1 MMNHSSG
8 VVTRLYPE
16 CEDTPASS
24 SVLTWRIVARVV
36 SSMAA
41 SLRSL
46 DISRNTGIKIEDL
59 CDIDHLDL
67 HHLDIKECT
76 SISAEGFLGLLNCQ
90 KNIQTLNIAGARKI
104 LSGLKEQTST
114 IFEALRNVTNI
125 DISDNSIPDLS
136 SLSKVARLQKLTINN
151 VDTPGS
157 SIVSTLECLDTSSL
171 QTLSGRQLAMSSVEL
186 GKIIRRN
193 NLGALRKLD
202 LSRGAGDTINDEVMT
217 AVCSRLITLEYLD
230 VSGNEMIT
238 DIGTLDLRDEVSKK
252 SVMEVMEGRIQLG
265 SKAEAAIVLESK
277 KIKLTV
283 ELLSKV
289 DEVEDKRSRL
299 TNLKRLTHLDLSG
312 TSISSL
318 TLSHGLDSPDLRYLA
333 ASDCRGG
340 LISDQGI
347 VEACR
352 RHRRLSDLRL
362 ASSCVTDLGLVSCV
376 SSLPRLTSLDLRRC
390 LGVSS
395 GCLSPLSQIAPQLH
409 TLLLSGCPSIT
420 PDMAKSVSQKFYRL
434 RKIDL

>member
-1 MMNHSSG
+1 MNHSSG

-36 SSMAA
+36 SSMAD

-46 DISRNTGIKIEDL
+46 NISRNTGIKIEDL

-104 LSGLKEQTST
+104 LSGLKEQTGT

-125 DISDNSIPDLS
+125 DISDNSIPDLA
-136 SLSKVARLQKLTINN
+136 SLSKVSRLQKLTMSN
-151 VDTPGS
+151 VDAPGS
-157 SIVSTLECLDTSSL
+157 VIVRTLGSLNTSSL
-171 QTLSGRQLAMSSVEL
+171 QTFSGRKLALSSIEL
-186 GKIIRRN
+186 GQIIQRN
-193 NLGALRKLD
+193 NLGALTKLD
-202 LSRGAGDTINDEVMT
+202 LSRGAGDTINDVVMT

-238 DIGTLDLRDEVSKK
+238 DIGTLDLSDEVSRK
-252 SVMEVMEGRIQLG
+252 SVLEVMKGRIQLG
-265 SKAEAAIVLESK
+265 SKAEAAIVRECK

-289 DEVEDKRSRL
+289 DEAEDKGSRL
-299 TNLKRLTHLDLSG
+299 TNLKRLTYLDLSG

-318 TLSHGLDSPDLRYLA
+318 TLSHGLDCPDLRYLA

-352 RHRRLSDLRL
+352 RHRRLSSLRL
-362 ASSCVTDLGLVSCV
+362 ASSCITDLGLVACV
-376 SSLPRLTSLDLRRC
+376 SSLPRLTCLDLRRC
-390 LGVSS
+390 PVLSL
-395 GCLSPLSQIAPQLH
+395 GCLSPLSQVAPQLH
-409 TLLLSGCPSIT
+409 TLLLSGCPWIT
-420 PDMAKSVSQKFYRL
+420 PDIAKCVSQKFHRL